1 MPLDMGRFMGGGADP
16 QLMNAI
22 NEASKTAISNSRRI
36 RMLEDRIKKV
46 SGDLEMLN
54 NNYMEESK
62 KTASHLK
69 NVTIATEELRDQI
82 GRIIKELKLMR
93 VEMQKFAPRGK
104 LLELESFID
113 LVNPANILTSADVE
127 RIARNIVEERK

>member
-1 MPLDMGRFMGGGADP
+1 MGRFMGGGADP

-22 NEASKTAISNSRRI
+22 NEASKTAIANSRRI

-46 SGDLEMLN
+46 SSDLEMLN

-62 KTASHLK
+62 KTTNHLK
-69 NVTIATEELRDQI
+69 NVTIATEELRDQT
-82 GRIIKELKLMR
+82 GRIIKELKLIR
-93 VEMQKFAPRGK
+93 TEMQKFAPRGK

-127 RIARNIVEERK
+127 RIARNILEERK